1 MQLIVIVRAL
11 DGFKSSGAAWC
22 SHLANALQIMVFR
35 SRLADPDVWMH
46 PAVKP
51 NGDKYYEYLLAQ
63 VNDILAISH
72 DPSKILLHLSDF
84 HRQKDGFDKPTH
96 YLSAQVKDRRFPNE
110 PLMIQ
115 KNQIGPYF
123 GTIVQEKHS
132 KRLKDSQRT
141 MTFKM

>member
-35 SRLADPDVWMH
+35 SKLADPDVWMH

-84 HRQKDGFDKPTH
+84 HRQKDGFDKLTH
-96 YLSAQVKDRRFPNE
+96 YLSAQVKDWRFPNE

-123 GTIVQEKHS
+123 GTNCSRSIP
-132 KRLKDSQRT
+132 KD
-141 MTFKM
+141 